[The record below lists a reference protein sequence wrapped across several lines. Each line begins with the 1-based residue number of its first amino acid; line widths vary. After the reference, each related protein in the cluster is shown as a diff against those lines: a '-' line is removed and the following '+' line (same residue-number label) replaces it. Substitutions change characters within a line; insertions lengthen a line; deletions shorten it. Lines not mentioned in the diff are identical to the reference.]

1 MAKKKNT
8 YSKNA
13 RKKSALA
20 GITQT
25 LETKGDLKNTAIET
39 AKDLIVGVFGGGIVG
54 AALGRTSLLVGTAI
68 NGIGHYT
75 KSRIASVFG
84 IGMMASNGFQKPA
97 DQVTGTEKQ
106 GILDGVK
113 ERLLAYKDSFLTK
126 LYVDK
131 IMKKKQQPSDD
142 GASGVG
148 EVKYFVYPGNKN
160 KEIDLSELERIE
172 NQVAES
178 AKQFAEKQ
186 QAAGLNGTVE
196 IIDPEEM
203 NY

>member
-1 MAKKKNT
+1 MAKRKNT
-8 YSKNA
+8 YVKNA

-39 AKDLIVGVFGGGIVG
+39 AKDLVVGVIGGGIVG
-54 AALGRTSLLVGTAI
+54 AALGRASLLVGTAI

-75 KSRIASVFG
+75 KSRLASVFG

-106 GILDGVK
+106 GVLEGVK
-113 ERLLAYKDSFLTK
+113 ERLTAYKESFLTK

-131 IMKKKQQPSDD
+131 IMKKKQQSSGD
-142 GASGVG
+142 GTSGVG

-160 KEIDLSELERIE
+160 KETDMSELERIE

-178 AKQFAEKQ
+178 AKQFTESQ
-186 QAAGLNGTVE
+186 QTNGLNGNEE
-196 IIDPEEM
+196 IIDPGEK